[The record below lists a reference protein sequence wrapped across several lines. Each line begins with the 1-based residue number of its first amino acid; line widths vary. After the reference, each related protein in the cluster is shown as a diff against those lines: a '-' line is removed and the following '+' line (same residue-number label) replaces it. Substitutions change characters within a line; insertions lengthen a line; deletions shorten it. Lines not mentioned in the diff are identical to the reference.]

1 MGRGILAFVIVLLL
15 TGSLGWAALSCV
27 GVQLL

>member
-15 TGSLGWAALSCV
+15 TGSVGWAVLSCV

>member
-1 MGRGILAFVIVLLL
+1 MGRGILAFIIVLLL
-15 TGSLGWAALSCV
+15 TGSVGWAALSCV